1 MGSVNVNNFA
11 DGVPPI
17 HLANV
22 ENIKKL
28 GVFLTE
34 VRGNILVALHLQCQT
49 LTFPKFKLKL
59 TDTYLVFTN
68 QLYI

>member
-28 GVFLTE
+28 GVFLTQ
-34 VRGNILVALHLQCQT
+34 VRRNILVALHLQPQT
-49 LTFPKFKLKL
+49 CRNLKFSE
-59 TDTYLVFTN
+59 
-68 QLYI
+68 I

>member
-28 GVFLTE
+28 GLFLTE
-34 VRGNILVALHLQCQT
+34 VRRNILVALHLQPQT
-49 LTFPKFKLKL
+49 CRNLKFSE
-59 TDTYLVFTN
+59 
-68 QLYI
+68 I